1 VVTANGRQRFVQ
13 SFANRVRAFNGSD
26 NTAAANEAQ
35 DYGENHLS
43 YVRKRTEGL

>member
-1 VVTANGRQRFVQ
+1 VVTAIGRQRFVQ
-13 SFANRVRAFNGSD
+13 SIVNRVRAFDGSD
-26 NTAAANEAQ
+26 KTAAANETQ